1 MKDQQFPLVKCG
13 GVFGHSRMLD
23 ALLDSVL
30 ASGALRAKLSRL
42 EISPA
47 VGRGAHGRAALRI
60 AVASRVPWRLKTA
73 SMRRPRARRPSKRS
87 PCCSHRAAEEVLRS
101 LIDNPAFDETHVCLL
116 LERKDLSGLL
126 LEEISKRKTWR
137 ANYRVRLGLAAHPH
151 TPRLI
156 AMRLLRELHLMDL
169 VRISLLPTSSMELR
183 RLADERV
190 LAQLPQ
196 LPLGQKLML
205 ARRGSTRIAA
215 GLVAHGPEQVARVAL
230 DNSFLTE
237 SQLLKTLA
245 KQALPARIVA
255 AVAKHEKWSKLVN
268 IRVAL
273 LRHPHMPAEHRA
285 GTRAGPAAPRD
296 GRFDRA
302 FAASRIRACPV
313 ARGTLTKEIQ

>member
-1 MKDQQFPLVKCG
+1 MTLEDRTEAQAARTAAVEAIP
-13 GVFGHSRMLD
+13 
-23 ALLDSVL
+23 ALL
-30 ASGALRAKLSRL
+30 ASGS
-42 EISPA
+42 ED
-47 VGRGAHGRAALRI
+47 
-60 AVASRVPWRLKTA
+60 
-73 SMRRPRARRPSKRS
+73 
-87 PCCSHRAAEEVLRS
+87 VLRS

-156 AMRLLRELHLMDL
+156 AMRLMRELHLMDL
-169 VRISLLPTSSMELR
+169 VRISLLPASSMELR

-190 LAQLPQ
+190 LTQLPQ

-245 KQALPARIVA
+245 KEALPARIVA
-255 AVAKHEKWSKLVN
+255 AVARHDKWSKLVN

-273 LRHPHMPAEHRA
+273 LRHPHAPPDRVPALVSGLPRREIEDLLELSRLPEYVRVHLREELTHR
-285 GTRAGPAAPRD
+285 
-296 GRFDRA
+296 
-302 FAASRIRACPV
+302 
-313 ARGTLTKEIQ
+313 KEIDERELR

>member
-1 MKDQQFPLVKCG
+1 MALED
-13 GVFGHSRMLD
+13 RTD
-23 ALLDSVL
+23 AQAARTAAKEAIPGLLG
-30 ASGALRAKLSRL
+30 SGS
-42 EISPA
+42 ED
-47 VGRGAHGRAALRI
+47 
-60 AVASRVPWRLKTA
+60 
-73 SMRRPRARRPSKRS
+73 
-87 PCCSHRAAEEVLRS
+87 VLRF

-156 AMRLLRELHLMDL
+156 AMRLLRELHLMDI
-169 VRISLLPTSSMELR
+169 VRIGLLPTSSMELR

-190 LAQLPQ
+190 LTQLPQ

-230 DNSFLTE
+230 NNSFLTE

-255 AVAKHEKWSKLVN
+255 VVASHDKWAKLVN

-273 LRHPHMPAEHRA
+273 LRHPHTPPDRVPALVP
-285 GTRAGPAAPRD
+285 GLPRRD
-296 GRFDRA
+296 IEDLLEL
-302 FAASRIRACPV
+302 SRLPESVRACL
-313 ARGTLTKEIQ
+313 REELTIREKCGR

>member
-1 MKDQQFPLVKCG
+1 MTLEEKFDTQAARTAAREEIPTL
-13 GVFGHSRMLD
+13 
-23 ALLDSVL
+23 L
-30 ASGALRAKLSRL
+30 ASGNQEL
-42 EISPA
+42 
-47 VGRGAHGRAALRI
+47 
-60 AVASRVPWRLKTA
+60 
-73 SMRRPRARRPSKRS
+73 
-87 PCCSHRAAEEVLRS
+87 LRS

-169 VRISLLPTSSMELR
+169 VRISLLTTSSMELR

-190 LAQLPQ
+190 LTQLPQ
-196 LPLGQKLML
+196 LPLGQKLTL
-205 ARRGSTRIAA
+205 ARRGSARIAA

-245 KQALPARIVA
+245 KETLPERIVA
-255 AVAKHEKWSKLVN
+255 AVASHGKWSTLVN

-273 LRHPHMPAEHRA
+273 LRHPQVPTDRVPALVSGLPRREVQDLLEL
-285 GTRAGPAAPRD
+285 TRLSAHVRD
-296 GRFDRA
+296 LLREE
-302 FAASRIRACPV
+302 
-313 ARGTLTKEIQ
+313 LTKRKIDHHDP

>member
-1 MKDQQFPLVKCG
+1 MAPEDRADVPAARVAARETIPEL
-13 GVFGHSRMLD
+13 
-23 ALLDSVL
+23 L
-30 ASGALRAKLSRL
+30 ASGN
-42 EISPA
+42 
-47 VGRGAHGRAALRI
+47 
-60 AVASRVPWRLKTA
+60 
-73 SMRRPRARRPSKRS
+73 
-87 PCCSHRAAEEVLRS
+87 EEVLRS

-137 ANYRVRLGLAAHPH
+137 AVYRVRLGLAAHPH

-169 VRISLLPTSSMELR
+169 VRISLLPTTSMELR

-190 LAQLPQ
+190 LTQLPQ

-245 KQALPARIVA
+245 KDALPVADCCGCGQARQMVQAGQHPRGFVA
-255 AVAKHEKWSKLVN
+255 PSSRAFGAF
-268 IRVAL
+268 AG
-273 LRHPHMPAEHRA
+273 ARA
-285 GTRAGPAAPRD
+285 GLAAPRD
-296 GRFDRA
+296 RGFARTI
-302 FAASRIRACPV
+302 AASGIC
-313 ARGTLTKEIQ
+313 ARSPTRRT

>member
-1 MKDQQFPLVKCG
+1 
-13 GVFGHSRMLD
+13 
-23 ALLDSVL
+23 
-30 ASGALRAKLSRL
+30 
-42 EISPA
+42 
-47 VGRGAHGRAALRI
+47 
-60 AVASRVPWRLKTA
+60 
-73 SMRRPRARRPSKRS
+73 
-87 PCCSHRAAEEVLRS
+87 

-126 LEEISKRKTWR
+126 LEEINKRKTWR
-137 ANYRVRLGLAAHPH
+137 GSYRVRLGLAAHPH

-156 AMRLLRELHLMDL
+156 AVRLLRDLHLMDL

-190 LAQLPQ
+190 LAQLQQ

-230 DNSFLTE
+230 DSSFLTE

-245 KQALPARIVA
+245 KETLPARIVA
-255 AVAKHEKWSKLVN
+255 AVARHDKWSKLVN

-273 LRHPHMPAEHRA
+273 LRHPH
-285 GTRAGPAAPRD
+285 APPDCVPELVPGLPRREIEDLLELSRLPETVRVPLRD
-296 GRFDRA
+296 ELGRR
-302 FAASRIRACPV
+302 
-313 ARGTLTKEIQ
+313 KEIDEREMRGGPRSET

>member
-1 MKDQQFPLVKCG
+1 MAHEKRMDAQAALTAAVESVPVLV
-13 GVFGHSRMLD
+13 
-23 ALLDSVL
+23 
-30 ASGALRAKLSRL
+30 ASGS
-42 EISPA
+42 ED
-47 VGRGAHGRAALRI
+47 
-60 AVASRVPWRLKTA
+60 
-73 SMRRPRARRPSKRS
+73 
-87 PCCSHRAAEEVLRS
+87 VLRS
-101 LIDNPAFDETHVCLL
+101 LIDNPAFDETHACLL

-156 AMRLLRELHLMDL
+156 AMRLMRELNLMDL

-183 RLADERV
+183 RMADERV

-215 GLVAHGPEQVARVAL
+215 GLVADGPEQVTRVAL

-245 KQALPARIVA
+245 KQSLPARIVE
-255 AVAKHEKWSKLVN
+255 AVARHDKWSKLVN

-273 LRHPHMPAEHRA
+273 LRHPHVPPERVPALVSGLPRREIEDLLELSRLPDSVGAHLREEL
-285 GTRAGPAAPRD
+285 TRKKESNKHD
-296 GRFDRA
+296 
-302 FAASRIRACPV
+302 SR
-313 ARGTLTKEIQ
+313 

>member
-1 MKDQQFPLVKCG
+1 MAREEHTDVQAAAIAARDEIP
-13 GVFGHSRMLD
+13 
-23 ALLDSVL
+23 ALLM
-30 ASGALRAKLSRL
+30 SGS
-42 EISPA
+42 ED
-47 VGRGAHGRAALRI
+47 
-60 AVASRVPWRLKTA
+60 
-73 SMRRPRARRPSKRS
+73 
-87 PCCSHRAAEEVLRS
+87 VLRS

-169 VRISLLPTSSMELR
+169 VRISLLTTSSMELR

-190 LAQLPQ
+190 LTQLPQ

-205 ARRGSTRIAA
+205 ARRGSKRIAA

-245 KQALPARIVA
+245 KETLPARTVA
-255 AVAKHEKWSKLVN
+255 AVAVHDKWAKMVN

-273 LRHPHMPAEHRA
+273 LRHPQVPVDGVPSLANGLPRRDMEDLLELTQLSEHV
-285 GTRAGPAAPRD
+285 RD
-296 GRFDRA
+296 LLREELAQRKSKND
-302 FAASRIRACPV
+302 
-313 ARGTLTKEIQ
+313 

>member
-1 MKDQQFPLVKCG
+1 MALED
-13 GVFGHSRMLD
+13 RAD
-23 ALLDSVL
+23 ALAARTAAREDIPQLL
-30 ASGALRAKLSRL
+30 GSGS
-42 EISPA
+42 ED
-47 VGRGAHGRAALRI
+47 
-60 AVASRVPWRLKTA
+60 T
-73 SMRRPRARRPSKRS
+73 
-87 PCCSHRAAEEVLRS
+87 LRS

-169 VRISLLPTSSMELR
+169 VRISLLATSSMELR
-183 RLADERV
+183 RMADERV

-215 GLVAHGPEQVARVAL
+215 GLAAAGPEQVTRLAL
-230 DNSFLTE
+230 DNPFLTE
-237 SQLLKTLA
+237 SQLLKVLA
-245 KQALPARIVA
+245 KESLGDRVIR
-255 AVAKHEKWSKLVN
+255 AVAGHEKWCKVVN

-273 LRHPHMPAEHRA
+273 LRHSQSPAELA
-285 GTRAGPAAPRD
+285 PALANGLPPRELED
-296 GRFDRA
+296 LLGL
-302 FAASRIRACPV
+302 SRLAEEVRIALQE
-313 ARGTLTKEIQ
+313 ALTKGQEH

>member
-1 MKDQQFPLVKCG
+1 MAYEERTHLQA
-13 GVFGHSRMLD
+13 
-23 ALLDSVL
+23 ALTRAVEAIPELL
-30 ASGALRAKLSRL
+30 ASGS
-42 EISPA
+42 ED
-47 VGRGAHGRAALRI
+47 
-60 AVASRVPWRLKTA
+60 
-73 SMRRPRARRPSKRS
+73 
-87 PCCSHRAAEEVLRS
+87 VLHS

-116 LERKDLSGLL
+116 LERKNLSGVL
-126 LEEISKRKTWR
+126 LEEISKRKKWR

-156 AMRLLRELHLMDL
+156 AMRLMRELHLMDL

-183 RLADERV
+183 RIADERV
-190 LAQLPQ
+190 LGQLPQ

-255 AVAKHEKWSKLVN
+255 VVARHDTWSKLV
-268 IRVAL
+268 
-273 LRHPHMPAEHRA
+273 
-285 GTRAGPAAPRD
+285 
-296 GRFDRA
+296 
-302 FAASRIRACPV
+302 
-313 ARGTLTKEIQ
+313 K

>member
-1 MKDQQFPLVKCG
+1 MAHEDRADVQAARTAPVEAIPEL
-13 GVFGHSRMLD
+13 
-23 ALLDSVL
+23 L
-30 ASGALRAKLSRL
+30 ASGG
-42 EISPA
+42 ED
-47 VGRGAHGRAALRI
+47 
-60 AVASRVPWRLKTA
+60 
-73 SMRRPRARRPSKRS
+73 
-87 PCCSHRAAEEVLRS
+87 VLHS

-156 AMRLLRELHLMDL
+156 AMRLMRELHLMDL
-169 VRISLLPTSSMELR
+169 VRIGLLPTSSMELR

-190 LAQLPQ
+190 LTQLPQ

-215 GLVAHGPEQVARVAL
+215 GLIAHGPEQVARVAL

-245 KQALPARIVA
+245 KEALPARIVA
-255 AVAKHEKWSKLVN
+255 AVATHEKWSKLIN

-273 LRHPHMPAEHRA
+273 LRHPHAPHDRVPALVPGLPRREIEDLLELSRLPEYVRA
-285 GTRAGPAAPRD
+285 QLREELAQR
-296 GRFDRA
+296 
-302 FAASRIRACPV
+302 
-313 ARGTLTKEIQ
+313 KEIDEHEVGRR

>member
-1 MKDQQFPLVKCG
+1 MVLED
-13 GVFGHSRMLD
+13 RND
-23 ALLDSVL
+23 AQAAHTAAAQAIPDLL
-30 ASGALRAKLSRL
+30 ASGG
-42 EISPA
+42 ED
-47 VGRGAHGRAALRI
+47 
-60 AVASRVPWRLKTA
+60 
-73 SMRRPRARRPSKRS
+73 
-87 PCCSHRAAEEVLRS
+87 VLHS

-137 ANYRVRLGLAAHPH
+137 GNYRVRLGLAAHPH

-156 AMRLLRELHLMDL
+156 AMRLMRELHLMDL

-190 LAQLPQ
+190 LTQLPQ

-245 KQALPARIVA
+245 KESLPTRIVA
-255 AVAKHEKWSKLVN
+255 VVARHDKWSKLVN

-273 LRHPHMPAEHRA
+273 LRHPHAPPERVPALVPGLPRREIEELLQLSRLPENVRVHLRNELSHRK
-285 GTRAGPAAPRD
+285 
-296 GRFDRA
+296 
-302 FAASRIRACPV
+302 S
-313 ARGTLTKEIQ
+313 TKR

>member
-1 MKDQQFPLVKCG
+1 MAFEDHAEVRNAQTAAHEAIPGL
-13 GVFGHSRMLD
+13 
-23 ALLDSVL
+23 L
-30 ASGALRAKLSRL
+30 ASGS
-42 EISPA
+42 ED
-47 VGRGAHGRAALRI
+47 
-60 AVASRVPWRLKTA
+60 
-73 SMRRPRARRPSKRS
+73 
-87 PCCSHRAAEEVLRS
+87 VLRS

-190 LAQLPQ
+190 LTQLPQ
-196 LPLGQKLML
+196 LPLGQKLTL

-255 AVAKHEKWSKLVN
+255 VVAKHDKWSKLVN

-273 LRHPHMPAEHRA
+273 LRHPHTPPDRMPELVPGLPRRDIEDLLRLSRLPEYVRA
-285 GTRAGPAAPRD
+285 HLREE
-296 GRFDRA
+296 
-302 FAASRIRACPV
+302 
-313 ARGTLTKEIQ
+313 LTERKKE